1 MAAYIEWVR
10 QFCRSLPYTTEK
22 VRWEHNLLFCV
33 GDKIYCVANLEPGMG
48 PSKITFKCTPEVFT
62 EMIEREGII
71 PAPYMAH
78 NHWVSV
84 TDLELF
90 RQPELK
96 DCIATSFHLVLA
108 KLPKKTQA
116 KLVATTS
123 PPASGRKRSKS
134 KPKPAARRRK

>member
-1 MAAYIEWVR
+1 MAAYIDWVR
-10 QFCRSLPYTTEK
+10 QFCRSLPDTTEK

-48 PSKITFKCTPEVFT
+48 PSKVTFKCTPEIFA
-62 EMIEREGII
+62 EMVEREGMI

-84 TDLELF
+84 TDVELF

-96 DCIATSFHLVLA
+96 NCIKASYGLVLA

-116 KLVATTS
+116 QIHSKAAGS
-123 PPASGRKRSKS
+123 AARSKAAKS
-134 KPKPAARRRK
+134 KPQPAPKRR